1 MTTSSVTASLVNLLR
16 KLSGQENT
24 YTIPKLY
31 VELTKCHVRALI
43 LNQLVFFSDK
53 STRHTDDWFDKTY
66 EDWEKETH
74 VKERTL
80 RNIFKE
86 FKEKN
91 WCESKTI
98 KINGK
103 RSLTCRPL
111 LNNILADIQHLLDS
125 ETGKI
130 CRIANRKNLPESQP
144 EKFAVSLYTDKT
156 TDKTTDNI
164 LSSTKDTQKKYKASD
179 YEKDVRFMRFY
190 NNYPIKKKGA
200 HAYKMW
206 LRLNPSDETL
216 ERMLNDIQTR
226 LTQDSN
232 WLDGYI
238 PHPGTYLNP
247 ECPVYKDEIF
257 NREKIKHEAKKAKDT
272 QRQEADKKAAEER
285 ALASQRAAD
294 LERENNRLKQTDGKI
309 FKQITNSP
317 QKITPRLADMLK
329 EKNKNALASS

>member
-1 MTTSSVTASLVNLLR
+1 MSDHSFNPFMAKKYGVNASILINNAIFWTRTNAANESNYHDGRYWFYGTPEYFSNFFIYLSPRQIQYALNKLITKGVLIKGNYNKKGYDQTNWYSLSDQVLLELNLDKTCLKPSAGLIEQNCPMDKT
-16 KLSGQENT
+16 KLSDGLNKIVRP
-24 YTIPKLY
+24 IPD
-31 VELTKCHVRALI
+31 TKPDTKPD
-43 LNQLVFFSDK
+43 N
-53 STRHTDDWFDKTY
+53 
-66 EDWEKETH
+66 
-74 VKERTL
+74 
-80 RNIFKE
+80 
-86 FKEKN
+86 
-91 WCESKTI
+91 
-98 KINGK
+98 
-103 RSLTCRPL
+103 
-111 LNNILADIQHLLDS
+111 
-125 ETGKI
+125 
-130 CRIANRKNLPESQP
+130 
-144 EKFAVSLYTDKT
+144 
-156 TDKTTDNI
+156 NI

-294 LERENNRLKQTDGKI
+294 IARENDRNKKSDANAFKTVQNQGQPRRFKDILKGHSRD
-309 FKQITNSP
+309 
-317 QKITPRLADMLK
+317 
-329 EKNKNALASS
+329 ALASS